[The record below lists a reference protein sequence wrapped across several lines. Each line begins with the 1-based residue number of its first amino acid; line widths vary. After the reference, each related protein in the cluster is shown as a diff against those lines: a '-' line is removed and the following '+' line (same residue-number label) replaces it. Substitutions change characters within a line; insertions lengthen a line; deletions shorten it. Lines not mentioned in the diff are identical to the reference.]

1 MQPFS
6 WIAVLATLAL
16 LAVLPTLVY
25 RRRRRRRPELPE
37 PLPTHWALSARPV
50 FNTNE
55 RRIYRLLRE
64 ALPQHIVLSK
74 LPLVRFCQ
82 PTDPNELRYW
92 YKLLGTSHVA
102 FAVCSASG
110 RVLAAVDID
119 GSRGSAQRTAQIKQ
133 AVLRACHVRYMR
145 CPANRLPTT
154 AELQALLLPTDTA
167 ASKAQPT
174 PEPAQTLHRAR
185 ATLANTVAHR
195 RAERAAVWPD
205 SALPQDSFF
214 GSDSRMLG
222 LGSEFG
228 TSDDIGGV
236 VVDAPSSRF
245 APTRP

>member
-1 MQPFS
+1 MQPFL
-6 WIAVLATLAL
+6 WIALLATLAL
-16 LAVLPTLVY
+16 LVALPTVVY
-25 RRRRRRRPELPE
+25 RRRRRRPTLPE
-37 PLPTHWALSARPV
+37 PLPTHWALSPRPV

-55 RRIYRLLRE
+55 RRIYRMLRE
-64 ALPQHIVLSK
+64 ALPQHIILSK

-119 GSRGSAQRTAQIKQ
+119 SSRGSAQRTAQIKQ
-133 AVLRACHVRYMR
+133 SVLRACRIRHMR
-145 CPANRLPTT
+145 CPPNRLPTT
-154 AELQALLLPTDTA
+154 AELQALVPATDA
-167 ASKAQPT
+167 VPNAQPSQ
-174 PEPAQTLHRAR
+174 EPAQTLHRAR
-185 ATLANTVAHR
+185 DTLANTVAHR

-214 GSDSRMLG
+214 GSDSRMFG
-222 LGSEFG
+222 TGSEFG
-228 TSDDIGGV
+228 SSDDVGGV